1 MNKTIRRVVTFTGIL
16 LVVLLLNLTWVQ
28 AIHGPDLRT
37 TPVTSPAHNSTNSDT
52 SVDKLPPVELS

>member
-28 AIHGPDLRT
+28 AIHGPDLRDH
-37 TPVTSPAHNSTNSDT
+37 P
-52 SVDKLPPVELS
+52 LSLIHI